1 MIIQDTVM
9 IKSHLIITDIHSE
22 YIIKWQGRIIDT
34 NPILKNGMPIFIIIS
49 SENRIE
55 LNSCD
60 MKQIE
65 EAAKSITRPKGR
77 GAVST
82 DTARIYI
89 KEVSGAETYIGSVIH
104 NRVKTYAPMF
114 DPVGYRK

>member
-22 YIIKWQGRIIDT
+22 YIIKWHGKIIDT
-34 NPILKNGMPIFIIIS
+34 NPIFKNNMPIFIIIS
-49 SENRIE
+49 SESRIE
-55 LNSCD
+55 LNTCD
-60 MKQIE
+60 MAQIE
-65 EAAKSITRPKGR
+65 EAAKSITHPKGR

-89 KEVSGAETYIGSVIH
+89 KEVGGAEAYIGSVIH

>member
-22 YIIKWQGRIIDT
+22 YIIKWHGKIIDT
-34 NPILKNGMPIFIIIS
+34 NPLFKNGMPIFIIIG
-49 SENRIE
+49 SESRVE
-55 LNSCD
+55 LNTCN

-65 EAAKSITRPKGR
+65 EIAKSITKPRGR

-89 KEVSGAETYIGSVIH
+89 KEVDGAETYIGSVIH

-114 DPVGYRK
+114 DPVGYK

>member
-34 NPILKNGMPIFIIIS
+34 NPILKNGAPIFIIIG
-49 SENRIE
+49 SESRIE
-55 LNSCD
+55 LNTCD

-65 EAAKSITRPKGR
+65 ETAKRITRPRGR

-89 KEVSGAETYIGSVIH
+89 KEVDGAEIYIGSVIH
-104 NRVKTYAPMF
+104 NSVKTYAPMF
-114 DPVGYRK
+114 DPVGYK

>member
-1 MIIQDTVM
+1 MIIEDSVM

-22 YIIKWQGRIIDT
+22 YIIKWHGKIIDT
-34 NPILKNGMPIFIIIS
+34 KPLFKNNMPIFIIIG
-49 SENRIE
+49 SESRVE
-55 LNSCD
+55 LNTCD

-65 EAAKSITRPKGR
+65 ETAKSITRPRGR

-89 KEVSGAETYIGSVIH
+89 KEVDGGETYIGSVIH
-104 NRVKTYAPMF
+104 NSVKTYAPMF
-114 DPVGYRK
+114 DPVGYK

>member
-22 YIIKWQGRIIDT
+22 YIIKWHGKIIDT
-34 NPILKNGMPIFIIIS
+34 KPLFKNDMPIFIIIG
-49 SENRIE
+49 SESRIE
-55 LNSCD
+55 LNTCD

-65 EAAKSITRPKGR
+65 ETAKSATRPRGR

-89 KEVSGAETYIGSVIH
+89 KEVDGAETYIGSVIH
-104 NRVKTYAPMF
+104 NSVKTYAPMF
-114 DPVGYRK
+114 DSVGYK

>member
-34 NPILKNGMPIFIIIS
+34 NPILKNGMPIFIIVG
-49 SENRIE
+49 SENRVE

-77 GAVST
+77 GAIST

-89 KEVSGAETYIGSVIH
+89 KEAGGAETDIGSVVH

-114 DPVGYRK
+114 NPIRYRK

>member
-1 MIIQDTVM
+1 M

-34 NPILKNGMPIFIIIS
+34 NPMLKDGMPIFIIIS
-49 SENRIE
+49 SENRVE

-65 EAAKSITRPKGR
+65 ETAKSITRPRGR
-77 GAVST
+77 SAIST

-89 KEVSGAETYIGSVIH
+89 KEVDGAETYIGSVIH